1 MHKNLIGIFTILLY
15 FFSADFTLAS
25 NTEKIDSYKISQSK
39 QSAQKP
45 LPAAPLPFRGASS
58 APFRLSQSPQTQQ
71 PQFPIEEDAENVD
84 IDDIEE
90 EVEEENDES
99 EEEFLRQL
107 SQELGIDPQMLGI
120 SPQTAPQKQAPTPSV
135 PQKTKPAAPPVKRAD
150 IRFNFD
156 DADIFEVIQ
165 TVFGEILKANY
176 IVDPKVKGRVTFR
189 TVSPV
194 AKEDVLPLMEVIL
207 RLNGIGIVEESGL
220 YRIVSL
226 GDVPREPAPVG
237 LGRDPEMIQ
246 ITGKAL
252 LQVVPI
258 QYMQSSEMVKILTPF
273 LSTTAVIV
281 DVPKS
286 NYIVIVDTD
295 TNIKRLLKLV
305 ERFDSEQIGKIRLKV
320 FVYPVQN
327 SKAKDIADML
337 KQIFLGEKPA
347 VKTPAP
353 PARTHPAQP
362 QPTPAP
368 LPLPQ
373 SATGQTGGEALVSEM
388 TKIFPDETRNSI
400 IILATPEDYAIISE
414 TIQKIDIAPRQVLI
428 EGLIVSVRLS
438 DDMSFGIAWS
448 LKSDINFSMKP
459 FNKDINLGGT
469 MGAVNTIDPET
480 GLAKGLGT
488 GFTFVGADA
497 AGNVR
502 ARLEALASEGK
513 GKVMAAP
520 HILVSDNQEARIQV
534 GQQIPI
540 VTSETKP
547 AAGDTKDIVRTVQ
560 YKDIGI
566 ILKVKPQVNDSGLV
580 NLEISQEISSVAA
593 KDVGGEVA
601 IDKTETTTT
610 LVAQDGQTII
620 IGGLMRE
627 DATKSRS
634 GIPFLSKIP
643 ILGYLFGSTTITD
656 TKTELVILLTPHV
669 VRNQQDAKN
678 VTSDYVDRFKDSTKD
693 KKINKYIKNKGKKE
707 HPGDK
712 DLDKDLKEAEPTP
725 QQPVQ

>member
-1 MHKNLIGIFTILLY
+1 MHRKLIVALIIILFTVHLSFAANIEK
-15 FFSADFTLAS
+15 TNS
-25 NTEKIDSYKISQSK
+25 NKISQSK
-39 QSAQKP
+39 QSAQNSPPVLP
-45 LPAAPLPFRGASS
+45 LPHRKASS
-58 APFRLSQSPQTQQ
+58 TPSQITQSQQTQQ
-71 PQFPIEEDAENVD
+71 PQPQTEEELEDEDINDIED
-84 IDDIEE
+84 IEIEE
-90 EVEEENDES
+90 EEEEDVIENYEIEGNED
-99 EEEFLRQL
+99 EEFRRLL
-107 SQELGIDPQMLGI
+107 MQELGIDPQKAQQQKK
-120 SPQTAPQKQAPTPSV
+120 PTAEL
-135 PQKTKPAAPPVKRAD
+135 QKTKPTPPVKKAD

-165 TVFGEILKANY
+165 TVFGEILKVNY
-176 IVDPKVKGRVTFR
+176 IVDPKVRGRVTFR

-220 YRIVSL
+220 YRIVTL
-226 GDVPREPAPVG
+226 GDVPKEPAPVG
-237 LGRDPEMIQ
+237 LGRESEKIE

-258 QYMQSSEMVKILTPF
+258 QYMQSAEMVKILTPF
-273 LSTTAVIV
+273 LSSTAVIV

-286 NYIVIVDTD
+286 NHIIIVDTD
-295 TNIKRLLKLV
+295 ANIKRLLQLV

-337 KQIFLGEKPA
+337 KQIFLGEKPT
-347 VKTPAP
+347 VKTPAQTP
-353 PARTHPAQP
+353 TRTPSAQQP
-362 QPTPAP
+362 QPAPTPSMQ
-368 LPLPQ
+368 PQ
-373 SATGQTGGEALVSEM
+373 ISTGIVGGEALVSEM

-414 TIQKIDIAPRQVLI
+414 TIQKIDIMPRQVLI
-428 EGLIVSVRLS
+428 EGLIVSVSLT

-448 LKSDINFSMKP
+448 LKSDINFSTKP
-459 FNKDINLGGT
+459 FDKDFSLSGNISQLNPAT
-469 MGAVNTIDPET
+469 SIIE
-480 GLAKGLGT
+480 GT
-488 GFTFVGADA
+488 GFTFIGTDA
-497 AGNVR
+497 KGNVR

-547 AAGDTKDIVRTVQ
+547 AAGDTLDIVRTVQ

-593 KDVGGEVA
+593 KDIGGEVA
-601 IDKTETTTT
+601 IDKTEATTN
-610 LVAQDGQTII
+610 LVAQNGQTII

-627 DATKSRS
+627 DATKSRE

-643 ILGYLFGSTTITD
+643 ILGYLFGSTTVTNK
-656 TKTELVILLTPHV
+656 KTELVILLTPYV
-669 VRNQQDAKN
+669 IRTQQEAKD
-678 VTSDYVDRFKDSTKD
+678 VTTDYVDRFKDATKE
-693 KKINKYIKNKGKKE
+693 KKINEFIKDKE
-707 HPGDK
+707 QKEQQG
-712 DLDKDLKEAEPTP
+712 KDLKQETQPSIP
-725 QQPVQ
+725 Q

>member
-1 MHKNLIGIFTILLY
+1 MYRKLIGILIIFL
-15 FFSADFTLAS
+15 FSVHFSLAANIEKTNS
-25 NTEKIDSYKISQSK
+25 NKISQSK
-39 QSAQKP
+39 QQTRNLPPSPLLPPTKPSSIPVQKNQIP
-45 LPAAPLPFRGASS
+45 PGT
-58 APFRLSQSPQTQQ
+58 QSLTDDELEENEVDIEE
-71 PQFPIEEDAENVD
+71 IEEDADEE
-84 IDDIEE
+84 DDE
-90 EVEEENDES
+90 DEFHRMLM
-99 EEEFLRQL
+99 E
-107 SQELGIDPQMLGI
+107 ELGLEPQILRTDPQ
-120 SPQTAPQKQAPTPSV
+120 TDPQKALQQKKQTPPT
-135 PQKTKPAAPPVKRAD
+135 QKTQVTPPPVKKAD

-220 YRIVSL
+220 YRIVTI
-226 GDVPREPAPVG
+226 GDVSREPAPVG
-237 LGRDPEMIQ
+237 LGRESEKIQ

-286 NYIVIVDTD
+286 NHIVIVDTD
-295 TNIKRLLKLV
+295 TNIKRLLQLV

-347 VKTPAP
+347 VKTPAQTP
-353 PARTHPAQP
+353 TRTQPAQQP
-362 QPTPAP
+362 QPTPA
-368 LPLPQ
+368 LVLQPQ
-373 SATGQTGGEALVSEM
+373 ISTGIAGGEALVSEM

-414 TIQKIDIAPRQVLI
+414 TIKKIDIMPRQVLI
-428 EGLIVSVRLS
+428 EGLIVSVSLT

-448 LKSDINFSMKP
+448 LKSDINFSTKP
-459 FNKDINLGGT
+459 FDRDFSLSGNISQLNP
-469 MGAVNTIDPET
+469 AASIIE
-480 GLAKGLGT
+480 GT
-488 GFTFVGADA
+488 GFTFIGTDA

-502 ARLEALASEGK
+502 ARLEALASEGR

-547 AAGDTKDIVRTVQ
+547 AAGDTLDIVRTVQ

-593 KDVGGEVA
+593 KDIGGEVA
-601 IDKTETTTT
+601 IDKTEATTN
-610 LVAQDGQTII
+610 LVAQNGQTII

-627 DATKSRS
+627 DATKSRE

-643 ILGYLFGSTTITD
+643 ILGYLFGSTTVTNK
-656 TKTELVILLTPHV
+656 KTELVILLTPHV
-669 VRNQQDAKN
+669 VRNQQEAKD
-678 VTSDYVDRFKDSTKD
+678 VTTDYVDRFKDATKE
-693 KKINKYIKNKGKKE
+693 KKINEFIKDKGQKE
-707 HPGDK
+707 QQQI
-712 DLDKDLKEAEPTP
+712 KE
-725 QQPVQ
+725 